1 MDNEGLLLSP
11 VSPPRF
17 QEQSKA
23 KRMYLLPPTCLRS
36 CPGHFKLLSEERHGV
51 SEKAQQA
58 NALAAKPDDLRLMPR
73 ANMVEGGTDP

>member
-1 MDNEGLLLSP
+1 
-11 VSPPRF
+11 
-17 QEQSKA
+17 
-23 KRMYLLPPTCLRS
+23 MYLLPPTCLRS

-73 ANMVEGGTDP
+73 ANMVEGGTDPERCPLISMCTSQHTHT